1 MFLNERVKVNPTT
14 KKPEKRF
21 AFKLPDHHHH
31 PLLLITKFNHLKSLN
46 TLLKYNL
53 LAK

>member
-21 AFKLPDHHHH
+21 AFKLPDHHR
-31 PLLLITKFNHLKSLN
+31 PLLLITKFNNLKALN
-46 TLLKYNL
+46 TLV
-53 LAK
+53 